1 MKESSVADER
11 AQFDGIF
18 TKSDGIYRNNGGI
31 FAKSAAKLRSYTV
44 RDESFHPWQS
54 IFTPMTDQNYTL

>member
-44 RDESFHPWQS
+44 RDESFHP
-54 IFTPMTDQNYTL
+54 